1 MKCILVSKQK
11 ECKSFLQKDLVTLD
25 SVSQFKKRYMFITK
39 LLGKFLEKTPLN
51 LSVIHNS
58 VVLNP
63 LNIINESAEN
73 NREKMK

>member
-1 MKCILVSKQK
+1 MLVN
-11 ECKSFLQKDLVTLD
+11 L
-25 SVSQFKKRYMFITK
+25 KKRYMFITK
-39 LLGKFLEKTPLN
+39 LLRKLQEKTPLN